1 MMKAGINENLNED
14 VTSLLAMLK
23 QGKVLQGG
31 PVLVI
36 HGTITPIHGP
46 IKSYING

>member
-23 QGKVLQGG
+23 RGKVLQGG
-31 PVLVI
+31 PVRVI
-36 HGTITPIHGP
+36 HGTITPIHGLV
-46 IKSYING
+46 KSYING